1 MGMMMF
7 IKSGGLERETVI
19 PMKKEESEMEVGD
32 LPI

>member
-7 IKSGGLERETVI
+7 IKSGGLERETVT
-19 PMKKEESEMEVGD
+19 PVKKEESEMEVGD